1 MFHRRTAAR
10 IGLPMTLLLIAG
22 LFQIA
27 VARAS
32 TGDVVLMS
40 TADGDT
46 PKGNSDSGIRSSIS
60 GDGTRLAFE
69 SRATNLDA
77 GDPDEGTDV
86 YAKDAVTGDLI
97 LASATDGGA
106 GTDFSSAFH
115 PAISSD
121 GGKVAFH
128 SDSQNLDPA
137 DTDNGKWDIYIKD
150 LDTLNISVVPTV
162 DGCSEGGNQQ
172 ASLSSD
178 GSKVAFDSKEHLDI
192 VFDSNWNYISGER
205 DCNDRDVFVKNMT
218 TGAITRASLAQG
230 GAEPNGDSYNA
241 SLSAD
246 GTKVAF
252 ESSSSNL
259 GPTDANGLNDVYV
272 KDLVTGAVTLVS
284 SNDAGAISNGHS
296 SAPSISADGTVVAFA
311 SRATNL
317 DGTGT
322 VAAADDD
329 VYVKNLITGNVT
341 LASSSDSG
349 EAANGGTDAQP
360 SLSADGSKVSFW
372 SRATNLD
379 PADPEGSADVYI
391 KDISSGDITLAST
404 NEADENANGVSDM
417 KTGLSADGTMVGF
430 GSTATNL
437 HTADSTDLLYDAYVK
452 SMMAGPPD
460 TDGDGVDD
468 TSDDCPDSP
477 EDADGEADDDGCPE
491 SSTSVSL
498 TLRRHLR
505 AKGTVASDP
514 FTPCEE
520 SATVKIQKRRSN
532 GSWATVKTVTAST
545 TGAYGSKISDRA
557 GKYRALVPA
566 GNSSGGWICGGSRS
580 PTRAHRH

>member
-1 MFHRRTAAR
+1 MS
-10 IGLPMTLLLIAG
+10 LLLIASV
-22 LFQIA
+22 FQIA
-27 VARAS
+27 VAQAS
-32 TGDVVLMS
+32 TGDVALMS
-40 TADGDT
+40 TADGGT

-77 GDPDEGTDV
+77 GDTDEQTDV
-86 YAKDAVTGDLI
+86 YVKDAATGDLI
-97 LASATDGGA
+97 LASS
-106 GTDFSSAFH
+106 SSAGVGDSSFFAGH
-115 PAISSD
+115 PSIASN
-121 GGKVAFH
+121 GLKVAFH
-128 SDSQNLDPA
+128 SQATNLDPS
-137 DTDNGKWDIYIKD
+137 DTDGGSTDVFIKD
-150 LDTLNISVVPTV
+150 LSTLETSVVATSNW
-162 DGCSEGGNQQ
+162 GGFCGGFGGNQQ
-172 ASLSSD
+172 ASLSANAE
-178 GSKVAFDSKEHLDI
+178 KVAFDSWDPLD
-192 VFDSNWNYISGER
+192 FSENNSSTES
-205 DCNDRDVFVKNMT
+205 DCDADVFVKNLT
-218 TGAITRASLAQG
+218 TGTLTRASQSESGVAG
-230 GAEPNGDSYNA
+230 NGHSTKA

-259 GPTDANGLNDVYV
+259 GPTDGNAVNDIYV

-284 SNDAGAISNGHS
+284 RNDDGVISNGS
-296 SAPSISADGTVVAFA
+296 SSSPSISADGNLIAFA
-311 SRATNL
+311 SRASNL

-329 VYVKNLITGNVT
+329 VYVKNLITGDVT

-360 SLSADGSKVSFW
+360 SLSSQGSKVSFW

-379 PADPEGSADVYI
+379 PETDGEPGADVYI
-391 KDISSGDITLAST
+391 KDIATGDIILASA
-404 NEADENANGVSDM
+404 NEAGENANGVSDM
-417 KTGLSADGTMVGF
+417 KTALSANGDIVGF

-437 HTADSTDLLYDAYVK
+437 HPADGADALYDAYVLNT
-452 SMMAGPPD
+452 APPPD
-460 TDGDGVDD
+460 TDGDGIEDA
-468 TSDDCPDSP
+468 SDDCPNVP

-491 SSTSVSL
+491 SPTSVSL

-505 AKGTVASDP
+505 ASGTVTSDP
-514 FTPCEE
+514 FTPCEQ

-545 TGAYGSKISDRA
+545 TGAYGGKVSDRA

-566 GNSSGGWICGGSRS
+566 RNSLSGWICGGSQSAAR
-580 PTRAHRH
+580 THRH